1 MTLVGSALLLL
12 GALVTLIAALGAV
25 RMPDVLTRLHA
36 ITKAGSLGV
45 ALIVIATPMLLDAPE
60 TLPRAIAI
68 VVFAVLTAPIS
79 AHMISRAA
87 HYAGIELFSGTLVD
101 ELAEDWKKGAP
112 EATNAEDEEPT

>member
-1 MTLVGSALLLL
+1 MTVIGSALVLL
-12 GALVTLIAALGAV
+12 GALLTAIAALGAV

-45 ALIVIATPMLLDAPE
+45 ALVVLATPMLLDEPA

-87 HYAGIELFSGTLVD
+87 HFAGIALYPGTLVD
-101 ELAEDWKKGAP
+101 ELAEDWNRTGSNPAGDH
-112 EATNAEDEEPT
+112 ESEP